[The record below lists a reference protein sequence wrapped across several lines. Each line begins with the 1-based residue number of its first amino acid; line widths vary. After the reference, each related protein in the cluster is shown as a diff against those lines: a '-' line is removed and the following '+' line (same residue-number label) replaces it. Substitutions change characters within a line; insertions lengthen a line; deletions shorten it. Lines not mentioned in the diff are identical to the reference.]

1 MFGQGNHVPPQ
12 FRRGPPPPP
21 PPLPPLQQRT
31 PPQFQQGLPP
41 PPPRPPPP
49 PPVYQ
54 HGPPPPRPTN
64 LTQPIHGG
72 APVPVYSNPQQ
83 HPPYPPPMPP
93 LAAPPP
99 RVLPPPPPPPPL
111 QGQMLYRAPPPP
123 APPRNQH
130 VRALPLPPFTA
141 PNFAPINSPFSSLV
155 QPPPMPLPPI
165 PPPPPPASPP
175 PLPPSPPSSP
185 PPRPTLTGDPGHA
198 SNKHLDD
205 QVDHSV
211 FPKLVEDD
219 THELTSNAVEEYPLK
234 EKESADLPSPPPKP
248 LVEEVVHNIEVLCQY
263 IANVG
268 PHFENMVRQKEA
280 SNSRFSFLFGGE
292 PGSAAAIGH
301 EYFQWMKRKY
311 CLESGSR
318 KSFAQSHSS
327 LKSSDGGGFA
337 QASSLAE
344 EGACVSSADSDMEME
359 DDISEPDNDQRIKQS
374 IRESNGGHICVKTGT
389 LQVEK
394 ELHPPRVPSL
404 QSLQE
409 DATQKDACR
418 SKSSTLF
425 SLEGKVAV
433 VPKASTSAG
442 YLGSEK
448 VASEVTAFSSNSYL
462 QEPDKPYTV
471 DLSLGN
477 ISSIKNEEASGVLI
491 RDESPFKLIQGY
503 ASDDSA
509 RDDNEKNMEAVNPSW
524 VSPKVAMEDDTLEL
538 YKDVGVKSTSV
549 TGTGSILEGSSLSG
563 TIGSV
568 KSFQRVSGWDRGGAG
583 NLPNQSDVIDK
594 SNQQNIHMLQNVKA
608 NDGKGP
614 HPETPPRIGRED
626 GNADVETQIEKVH
639 PETNEKQSSVVLNVD
654 EFGRL
659 VRKGASDSD
668 TDDDRPTEGR
678 HKRARSW
685 SRSQSPRDSRWK
697 KRSRSPWRRK
707 DRRSRSRSWSP
718 KKRSSRS
725 KSPPSFRWMGEF
737 SSDRLTR
744 NKGQPQCF
752 DFLRGRCFRGAACRY
767 MHQDHVQGDASRRY
781 RGRQQQYQ
789 DTAHDHRNYP
799 VRSQLSHEVDEIKN
813 KVEETVEKDN
823 DSLEERKSLEISVG
837 LDLSLSNSEATKCKY
852 LDNDPGV
859 GSLRDE
865 LQPTMSSEELVQAGV
880 ASAER
885 GQNLDYQ
892 EAIAPTP
899 GTQKVQEP
907 PSDHFVE
914 AMPLENSQSPPAD
927 NSLPTGPVAVGE
939 TKYSF
944 DGSPMDQLHSGEAPE
959 VPESQPFKA
968 SDSNS
973 PCPELQELEIH
984 PTGGPSTSH
993 PLPAYTSAAL
1003 QNHIPPS
1010 QPYMGH
1016 VSNTQLNQGS
1026 MGQSHAKQP
1035 SPVRLLPTQPLPSQN
1050 FSLPHSSNSYPP
1062 ISHQPHLP
1070 HQPDNANASYASQ
1083 PSREYHLEHQV
1094 PNFQPQP
1101 IPVNTFPP
1109 HRPPLVNS
1117 YQPRVGPPPPPSWT
1131 NLHTPPSH
1139 ISEFNPRPSV
1149 PPNDFHPPNAMP
1161 QSDFRPQPSV
1171 GLSLSDEHTQTLHS
1185 VEGPRQPAPHMDQF
1199 RQNPLPMG
1207 KWHGQPFG
1215 GTSTTREEPFVHPLM
1230 NGSHQFPSGSRQ
1242 DYHVNYPL
1250 QTFPGNN
1257 LPSSVFPREDYC
1269 ISASGSLPYVH
1280 QPASYGQQQSTSY
1293 SGVHGGFD
1301 SSLMRPPSFQNINQ
1315 PFSFPDGGLPKIMPT
1330 HYNPFTSTFE
1340 QTPGSSRFSSD
1351 PYGQQKETIDGSNH
1365 DPRRPGE
1372 LFFTNMGGP
1381 STITSSSELNSHIY
1395 TQKSAGV
1402 LPVAHQQMVGE
1413 AVIRNQYDPLHDSME
1428 PSSDAHKTF
1437 GHVREYSSVPD
1448 IAENTKQKE
1457 SMSTVTKH
1465 LYTDEFGEGGIDAE
1479 AGVVENASPGPGTDR
1494 SWSPDI
1500 PLGVENTTEGKIE
1513 TNMIRSPG
1521 GHKRH
1526 KDSRSMRLFKIALA
1540 DFVKEI
1546 LKPSWQQG
1554 NMSKE
1559 AFKTIVK
1566 KTVDKVARAM
1576 PNNRVP
1582 KSEVKINQYVES
1594 SQRKLTKLVMGYVD
1608 KYVKMH

>member
-12 FRRGPPPPP
+12 FRHGPPPPP
-21 PPLPPLQQRT
+21 PPLPPLQQHA

-41 PPPRPPPP
+41 PPRRPPPPPP

-54 HGPPPPRPTN
+54 HGPPPPLHTN

-72 APVPVYSNPQQ
+72 APIPVYSNPQQ
-83 HPPYPPPMPP
+83 RPPYPPPMPP
-93 LAAPPP
+93 SAAGSSSS
-99 RVLPPPPPPPPL
+99 RSAKDSTC
-111 QGQMLYRAPPPP
+111 QSP
-123 APPRNQH
+123 ASASAHTTQLCTNYPCSLFIFGSTPSH
-130 VRALPLPPFTA
+130 ASATY
-141 PNFAPINSPFSSLV
+141 SSSSS
-155 QPPPMPLPPI
+155 
-165 PPPPPPASPP
+165 PASPP

-185 PPRPTLTGDPGHA
+185 PPRPTLMGNPGHA
-198 SNKHLDD
+198 SNKHFDD
-205 QVDHSV
+205 QVDHLV
-211 FPKLVEDD
+211 FSKLVEDD
-219 THELTSNAVEEYPLK
+219 SHELNSNAVEEFPLK

-318 KSFAQSHSS
+318 KSFEQSHSS

-374 IRESNGGHICVKTGT
+374 IRESHGGHICVKTGT

-394 ELHPPRVPSL
+394 EFHSPRIPSL

-409 DATQKDACR
+409 DATHKDACS

-433 VPKASTSAG
+433 VSKASTSAG
-442 YLGSEK
+442 YLSSEK
-448 VASEVTAFSSNSYL
+448 AASEVTAFSSISYL

-491 RDESPFKLIQGY
+491 KDENPFKLIQGY

-509 RDDNEKNMEAVNPSW
+509 KDDNEKNMEAVNPSW

-583 NLPNQSDVIDK
+583 NLPNQSDVTDR

-626 GNADVETQIEKVH
+626 GNADVEAQIKKVH
-639 PETNEKQSSVVLNVD
+639 PETNEKQGSVVLNVD

-678 HKRARSW
+678 HKRGRSW
-685 SRSQSPRDSRWK
+685 SRSQSPRESRWK
-697 KRSRSPWRRK
+697 KRSRSPWWRK

-725 KSPPSFRWMGEF
+725 KSPPSFRRMGEF

-789 DTAHDHRNYP
+789 DTAHDYRNYP

-823 DSLEERKSLEISVG
+823 DSLFREERKSLEISVG

-892 EAIAPTP
+892 QAIAPTP
-899 GTQKVQEP
+899 GTQKVQESL
-907 PSDHFVE
+907 SDHFVE
-914 AMPLENSQSPPAD
+914 AVSTSMPLENSQSPPAD

-959 VPESQPFKA
+959 VPESRPFKA

-984 PTGGPSTSH
+984 PQGG
-993 PLPAYTSAAL
+993 
-1003 QNHIPPS
+1003 
-1010 QPYMGH
+1010 
-1016 VSNTQLNQGS
+1016 
-1026 MGQSHAKQP
+1026 
-1035 SPVRLLPTQPLPSQN
+1035 LLPLI
-1050 FSLPHSSNSYPP
+1050 LYLL
-1062 ISHQPHLP
+1062 IL
-1070 HQPDNANASYASQ
+1070 
-1083 PSREYHLEHQV
+1083 
-1094 PNFQPQP
+1094 
-1101 IPVNTFPP
+1101 
-1109 HRPPLVNS
+1109 
-1117 YQPRVGPPPPPSWT
+1117 
-1131 NLHTPPSH
+1131 
-1139 ISEFNPRPSV
+1139 
-1149 PPNDFHPPNAMP
+1149 
-1161 QSDFRPQPSV
+1161 
-1171 GLSLSDEHTQTLHS
+1171 
-1185 VEGPRQPAPHMDQF
+1185 RQ
-1199 RQNPLPMG
+1199 L
-1207 KWHGQPFG
+1207 
-1215 GTSTTREEPFVHPLM
+1215 
-1230 NGSHQFPSGSRQ
+1230 
-1242 DYHVNYPL
+1242 
-1250 QTFPGNN
+1250 
-1257 LPSSVFPREDYC
+1257 
-1269 ISASGSLPYVH
+1269 
-1280 QPASYGQQQSTSY
+1280 
-1293 SGVHGGFD
+1293 
-1301 SSLMRPPSFQNINQ
+1301 
-1315 PFSFPDGGLPKIMPT
+1315 
-1330 HYNPFTSTFE
+1330 
-1340 QTPGSSRFSSD
+1340 
-1351 PYGQQKETIDGSNH
+1351 
-1365 DPRRPGE
+1365 
-1372 LFFTNMGGP
+1372 
-1381 STITSSSELNSHIY
+1381 
-1395 TQKSAGV
+1395 
-1402 LPVAHQQMVGE
+1402 
-1413 AVIRNQYDPLHDSME
+1413 
-1428 PSSDAHKTF
+1428 
-1437 GHVREYSSVPD
+1437 
-1448 IAENTKQKE
+1448 
-1457 SMSTVTKH
+1457 
-1465 LYTDEFGEGGIDAE
+1465 
-1479 AGVVENASPGPGTDR
+1479 
-1494 SWSPDI
+1494 
-1500 PLGVENTTEGKIE
+1500 
-1513 TNMIRSPG
+1513 
-1521 GHKRH
+1521 
-1526 KDSRSMRLFKIALA
+1526 
-1540 DFVKEI
+1540 
-1546 LKPSWQQG
+1546 
-1554 NMSKE
+1554 
-1559 AFKTIVK
+1559 FKTISLLVSHIW
-1566 KTVDKVARAM
+1566 VM
-1576 PNNRVP
+1576 C
-1582 KSEVKINQYVES
+1582 
-1594 SQRKLTKLVMGYVD
+1594 LTLS
-1608 KYVKMH
+1608 